1 MAKKSS
7 GREKM
12 SNKTNKKMSSA
23 SSASRS
29 MSSTK
34 FEKFSTSN
42 GSVTCCNGAAPS
54 TFSAV
59 ISIILLIIILLINI
73 NASMW
78 IAKLEKLN
86 CACSDNFMRNYIKYF
101 LFVMIPAIIV
111 QLFVAI
117 YMYSNNINS
126 ICMSNTMLMFVGFS
140 RFIFGI
146 FYIINICIAIIYINR
161 LKELNCECS
170 EDIRREVYW
179 IYNIILAAI
188 LCIYILMLIV
198 LVLIVRFTNYT
209 FSIRIPPV
217 IGYIIILIIF
227 VSYLIF
233 YYQNLLP
240 K

>member
-1 MAKKSS
+1 MVKKSS

-12 SNKTNKKMSSA
+12 SNKTNNKVSSA
-23 SSASRS
+23 
-29 MSSTK
+29 K
-34 FEKFSTSN
+34 FEKFSISN
-42 GSVTCCNGAAPS
+42 RTASS
-54 TFSAV
+54 TFSEV

-73 NASMW
+73 NASIW
-78 IAKLEKLN
+78 IAKLEKIN

-101 LFVMIPAIIV
+101 LFVMIPIIII
-111 QLFVAI
+111 QICVAI
-117 YMYSNNINS
+117 YVYFNVSYVKSANIS
-126 ICMSNTMLMFVGFS
+126 ATILMIIVFLKFV
-140 RFIFGI
+140 FGI

-188 LCIYILMLIV
+188 LCIFILMLIV

-217 IGYIIILIIF
+217 IGYIIILIVF

>member
-1 MAKKSS
+1 MVKKSS
-7 GREKM
+7 GREKL
-12 SNKTNKKMSSA
+12 SNKANNKVN
-23 SSASRS
+23 
-29 MSSTK
+29 STK
-34 FEKFSTSN
+34 FEKFSISN
-42 GSVTCCNGAAPS
+42 RTASS
-54 TFSAV
+54 TFSEV

-73 NASMW
+73 NASIW
-78 IAKLEKLN
+78 IAKLEKIN

-101 LFVMIPAIIV
+101 LFVMIPIIII
-111 QLFVAI
+111 QICVAI
-117 YMYSNNINS
+117 YVYFNVSYVKSANIS
-126 ICMSNTMLMFVGFS
+126 ATILMIIVFLKFV
-140 RFIFGI
+140 FGI

-188 LCIYILMLIV
+188 LCIFILMLIV
-198 LVLIVRFTNYT
+198 LVLIVRFTKTSFN
-209 FSIRIPPV
+209 IRITSTFL
-217 IGYIIILIIF
+217 YYIILIVF

>member
-1 MAKKSS
+1 MVKKSS

-12 SNKTNKKMSSA
+12 SNKTNNKVSSA
-23 SSASRS
+23 
-29 MSSTK
+29 K
-34 FEKFSTSN
+34 FEKFSISN
-42 GSVTCCNGAAPS
+42 RTASS
-54 TFSAV
+54 TFSEV

-73 NASMW
+73 NASIW
-78 IAKLEKLN
+78 IAKLEKIN

-101 LFVMIPAIIV
+101 LFVMIPIIII
-111 QLFVAI
+111 QICVAI
-117 YMYSNNINS
+117 YVYFNVSYVKSANIS
-126 ICMSNTMLMFVGFS
+126 ATILMIFVFLK
-140 RFIFGI
+140 FVFGI

-188 LCIYILMLIV
+188 LCIFILMLIV

>member
-1 MAKKSS
+1 MVKKSS
-7 GREKM
+7 GREKL
-12 SNKTNKKMSSA
+12 SNKTNNKVN
-23 SSASRS
+23 
-29 MSSTK
+29 STK
-34 FEKFSTSN
+34 FEKFSISNRTTS
-42 GSVTCCNGAAPS
+42 S
-54 TFSAV
+54 TFNEV

-73 NASMW
+73 NASIW
-78 IAKLEKLN
+78 IAKLEKIN

-101 LFVMIPAIIV
+101 LFVMIPIIII
-111 QLFVAI
+111 QICVAI
-117 YMYSNNINS
+117 YVYFNVSYVKSANIS
-126 ICMSNTMLMFVGFS
+126 ATILMIIVFLKFV
-140 RFIFGI
+140 FGI

-188 LCIYILMLIV
+188 LCIFILMLIV
-198 LVLIVRFTNYT
+198 LVLIVRFTKTSFN
-209 FSIRIPPV
+209 IRITSTFL
-217 IGYIIILIIF
+217 YYIILIVF

>member
-1 MAKKSS
+1 MVKKSS
-7 GREKM
+7 GREKL
-12 SNKTNKKMSSA
+12 SNKANNKVN
-23 SSASRS
+23 
-29 MSSTK
+29 STK
-34 FEKFSTSN
+34 FEKFSISN
-42 GSVTCCNGAAPS
+42 RTASS
-54 TFSAV
+54 TFSEV

-73 NASMW
+73 NASIW
-78 IAKLEKLN
+78 IAKLEKIN

-101 LFVMIPAIIV
+101 LFVMIPIIII
-111 QLFVAI
+111 QICVAI
-117 YMYSNNINS
+117 YVYFNVSYVKSANIS
-126 ICMSNTMLMFVGFS
+126 ATILMIFVFLK
-140 RFIFGI
+140 FVFGI

-188 LCIYILMLIV
+188 LCIYVLMLIV

>member
-1 MAKKSS
+1 MVKKSS

-12 SNKTNKKMSSA
+12 SNKTNNKVSSA
-23 SSASRS
+23 
-29 MSSTK
+29 K
-34 FEKFSTSN
+34 FEKFSISN
-42 GSVTCCNGAAPS
+42 RTASS
-54 TFSAV
+54 TFSEV

-73 NASMW
+73 NASIW
-78 IAKLEKLN
+78 IAKLEKIN

-101 LFVMIPAIIV
+101 LFVMIPIIII
-111 QLFVAI
+111 QIFVAI
-117 YMYSNNINS
+117 YVYFNVSYVKSANIS
-126 ICMSNTMLMFVGFS
+126 ATILMIIVFLKFV
-140 RFIFGI
+140 FGI

-188 LCIYILMLIV
+188 LCIFILMLIV

>member
-7 GREKM
+7 GREKL
-12 SNKTNKKMSSA
+12 SNKTNNKVN
-23 SSASRS
+23 
-29 MSSTK
+29 STK
-34 FEKFSTSN
+34 FEKFSISNRTTS
-42 GSVTCCNGAAPS
+42 S
-54 TFSAV
+54 TFNEGLN
-59 ISIILLIIILLINI
+59 IILLIIILLINI
-73 NASMW
+73 NASIW
-78 IAKLEKLN
+78 IAKLEKIN

-101 LFVMIPAIIV
+101 LFVMIPIIII
-111 QLFVAI
+111 QICVAI
-117 YMYSNNINS
+117 YVYFNVSYVKSANIS
-126 ICMSNTMLMFVGFS
+126 ATILMIIVFLKFV
-140 RFIFGI
+140 FGI

-188 LCIYILMLIV
+188 LCIFILMLIV
-198 LVLIVRFTNYT
+198 LVLIVRFTKTSFN
-209 FSIRIPPV
+209 IRITSTFL
-217 IGYIIILIIF
+217 YYIILIVF

>member
-1 MAKKSS
+1 MVKKSS

-12 SNKTNKKMSSA
+12 SNKTNNKVSSA
-23 SSASRS
+23 
-29 MSSTK
+29 K
-34 FEKFSTSN
+34 FEKFSISN
-42 GSVTCCNGAAPS
+42 RTASS
-54 TFSAV
+54 TFSEV

-73 NASMW
+73 NASIW
-78 IAKLEKLN
+78 IAKLEKIN

-101 LFVMIPAIIV
+101 LFVMIPIIII
-111 QLFVAI
+111 QICVAI
-117 YMYSNNINS
+117 YVYFNVSYVKSANIS
-126 ICMSNTMLMFVGFS
+126 ATILMIIVFLKFV
-140 RFIFGI
+140 FGI

-188 LCIYILMLIV
+188 LCIFILMLIV
-198 LVLIVRFTNYT
+198 LVLIVRFTKTSFN
-209 FSIRIPPV
+209 IRITSTFL
-217 IGYIIILIIF
+217 YYIILIVF

>member
-1 MAKKSS
+1 MVKKSS
-7 GREKM
+7 GSEKL
-12 SNKTNKKMSSA
+12 SNKTNNKVN
-23 SSASRS
+23 
-29 MSSTK
+29 STK
-34 FEKFSTSN
+34 FEKFSISNRTTS
-42 GSVTCCNGAAPS
+42 S
-54 TFSAV
+54 TINEV
-59 ISIILLIIILLINI
+59 LYIILLIIILLINI
-73 NASMW
+73 NASIW
-78 IAKLEKLN
+78 IAKLETIN
-86 CACSDNFMRNYIKYF
+86 CACSDNYMRNYIKYF
-101 LFVMIPAIIV
+101 LFFMIPIIII
-111 QLFVAI
+111 QICVAI
-117 YMYSNNINS
+117 YVYFNVAYVKSANIS
-126 ICMSNTMLMFVGFS
+126 PTILMIIVFFNIV
-140 RFIFGI
+140 FGI

>member
-1 MAKKSS
+1 MVKKSS
-7 GREKM
+7 GREKL
-12 SNKTNKKMSSA
+12 SNKANNKVN
-23 SSASRS
+23 
-29 MSSTK
+29 STK
-34 FEKFSTSN
+34 FEKFSISN
-42 GSVTCCNGAAPS
+42 RTASS
-54 TFSAV
+54 TFSEV

-78 IAKLEKLN
+78 IAKLETIN
-86 CACSDNFMRNYIKYF
+86 CACSDNYMRNYIKYF
-101 LFVMIPAIIV
+101 LFFMIPIIII
-111 QLFVAI
+111 QICVAI
-117 YMYSNNINS
+117 YVYFNVAYVKSANIS
-126 ICMSNTMLMFVGFS
+126 ATILMIIVFLKFV
-140 RFIFGI
+140 FGI

-188 LCIYILMLIV
+188 LCIFILMLIV
-198 LVLIVRFTNYT
+198 LVLIVRFTKTSFN
-209 FSIRIPPV
+209 IRITSTFL
-217 IGYIIILIIF
+217 YYIILIVF

>member
-7 GREKM
+7 GREKL
-12 SNKTNKKMSSA
+12 SNKTNNKVN
-23 SSASRS
+23 
-29 MSSTK
+29 STK
-34 FEKFSTSN
+34 FEKFSISNRTTS
-42 GSVTCCNGAAPS
+42 S
-54 TFSAV
+54 TFNEGLN
-59 ISIILLIIILLINI
+59 IILLIIILLINI
-73 NASMW
+73 NASIW
-78 IAKLEKLN
+78 IAKLEKIN

-101 LFVMIPAIIV
+101 LFVMIPIIII
-111 QLFVAI
+111 QICVAI
-117 YMYSNNINS
+117 YVYFNVSYVKSANIS
-126 ICMSNTMLMFVGFS
+126 ATILMIFVFLK
-140 RFIFGI
+140 FVFGI

-188 LCIYILMLIV
+188 LCIFILMLIV
-198 LVLIVRFTNYT
+198 LVLIVRFTKTSFN
-209 FSIRIPPV
+209 IRITSTFL
-217 IGYIIILIIF
+217 YYIILIVF

>member
-1 MAKKSS
+1 MVKKSS
-7 GREKM
+7 GREKL
-12 SNKTNKKMSSA
+12 SNKTNNKVN
-23 SSASRS
+23 
-29 MSSTK
+29 STK
-34 FEKFSTSN
+34 FEKFSISNRTTS
-42 GSVTCCNGAAPS
+42 S
-54 TFSAV
+54 TINEV
-59 ISIILLIIILLINI
+59 LYIILLIIILLINI

>member
-23 SSASRS
+23 SSVSRP
-29 MSSTK
+29 MSSAK

-179 IYNIILAAI
+179 IYNIILASIFCI
-188 LCIYILMLIV
+188 LIILMLIFA
-198 LVLIVRFTNYT
+198 ISIF
-209 FSIRIPPV
+209 FSGSSMITKRS
-217 IGYIIILIIF
+217 GTTKLF
-227 VSYLIF
+227 
-233 YYQNLLP
+233 
-240 K
+240 

>member
-12 SNKTNKKMSSA
+12 SNKTNKKMSS
-23 SSASRS
+23 

-42 GSVTCCNGAAPS
+42 CSVTYSNGAQPS
-54 TFSAV
+54 TFSTV

-111 QLFVAI
+111 QIFVAI

-179 IYNIILAAI
+179 IYNIVL
-188 LCIYILMLIV
+188 LCWAVIQVLLLLIM
-198 LVLIVRFTNYT
+198 
-209 FSIRIPPV
+209 IP
-217 IGYIIILIIF
+217 F
-227 VSYLIF
+227 
-233 YYQNLLP
+233 LLSFFKTIMP
-240 K
+240 SE

>member
-1 MAKKSS
+1 MATKSS

-12 SNKTNKKMSSA
+12 SNETNKKMSSA
-23 SSASRS
+23 
-29 MSSTK
+29 K

-54 TFSAV
+54 TFSMV
-59 ISIILLIIILLINI
+59 IYIILLIIILLINI
-73 NASMW
+73 NASIW
-78 IAKLEKLN
+78 IAKLEKIN

-126 ICMSNTMLMFVGFS
+126 ICMSNTMLMFIGFS

-179 IYNIILAAI
+179 IYNIILVSI
-188 LCIYILMLIV
+188 LCILII
-198 LVLIVRFTNYT
+198 LVLIFAIYIF
-209 FSIRIPPV
+209 FSGSSMIAKRS
-217 IGYIIILIIF
+217 GTTT
-227 VSYLIF
+227 SYSNRAH
-233 YYQNLLP
+233 Q
-240 K
+240 

>member
-1 MAKKSS
+1 MVKKSS

-12 SNKTNKKMSSA
+12 SNKTNNKVSSA
-23 SSASRS
+23 
-29 MSSTK
+29 K
-34 FEKFSTSN
+34 FEKFSISN
-42 GSVTCCNGAAPS
+42 RTASS
-54 TFSAV
+54 TFSEV

-73 NASMW
+73 NASIW
-78 IAKLEKLN
+78 IAKLEKIN

-101 LFVMIPAIIV
+101 LFVMIPIIII
-111 QLFVAI
+111 QICVAI
-117 YMYSNNINS
+117 YVYFNVSYVKSANIS
-126 ICMSNTMLMFVGFS
+126 ATILMIIVFLKFV
-140 RFIFGI
+140 FGI

-188 LCIYILMLIV
+188 LCIFILMLIV

>member
-1 MAKKSS
+1 MVKKSS
-7 GREKM
+7 GREKL
-12 SNKTNKKMSSA
+12 SNKANNKVN
-23 SSASRS
+23 
-29 MSSTK
+29 STK
-34 FEKFSTSN
+34 FEKFSISN
-42 GSVTCCNGAAPS
+42 RTASS
-54 TFSAV
+54 TFSEV

-73 NASMW
+73 NASIW
-78 IAKLEKLN
+78 IAKLEKIN

-101 LFVMIPAIIV
+101 LFVMIPIIII
-111 QLFVAI
+111 QICVAI
-117 YMYSNNINS
+117 YVYFNVSYVKSANIS
-126 ICMSNTMLMFVGFS
+126 ATILMIFVFLK
-140 RFIFGI
+140 FVFGI

-188 LCIYILMLIV
+188 LCIFILMLIV